1 MGEIMEEE
9 SRSRRK
15 RKKRR
20 SKSSRKGCFLKGCLG
35 GLLLLLLIV
44 GGVAFFIYRDL
55 RNTTDEMYTEI
66 EQEQHESRENPVNV
80 DSGEEP
86 FSILVLGVDQGEFG
100 RDAQGRSDTLMLM
113 TINPNSDQ
121 IHIVSIPRDTYTEI
135 VGEGIMDKINHAY
148 AFGGTSMTIN
158 TVQNLFDVPIDYY
171 VSVNMASMQQII
183 DSVGGITVTP
193 PFSFTYEGYSFVG
206 GQSTNLDGSQA
217 LAYSRM
223 RYDDPDG
230 DYGRQERQREVM
242 EATISRVASFD
253 SVTNYRNILQTLGS
267 NAQTNM
273 SFDDMYDMFNNYRQ
287 ATNTIEQVQL
297 RGTGQM
303 ISGVY
308 YEMIPDEEVARVSNI
323 LKNELEI
330 D

>member
-1 MGEIMEEE
+1 MGEMMEEE

-15 RKKRR
+15 RRRKKK
-20 SKSSRKGCFLKGCLG
+20 KSRGGCLLKGCLG
-35 GLLLLLLIV
+35 GLFLLLLVV
-44 GGVAFFIYRDL
+44 GGVALFIYRDL
-55 RNTTDEMYTEI
+55 RSTTDEMYAEI
-66 EQEQHESRENPVNV
+66 EQDQHESRENPVNV
-80 DSGEEP
+80 DSGEDP

-121 IHIVSIPRDTYTEI
+121 VHIVSIPRDTYTEI
-135 VGEGIMDKINHAY
+135 VGHGTMDKINHAY

-223 RYDDPDG
+223 RYDDPHG

-253 SVTNYRNILQTLGS
+253 SITNYRNILQTLGS

-273 SFDDMYDMFNNYRQ
+273 TFDDMYDMFSHYRQ
-287 ATNTIEQVQL
+287 ATNNIEQVQL
-297 RGTGQM
+297 TGTGELM
-303 ISGVY
+303 NGVY
-308 YEMIPDEEVARVSNI
+308 YEMIPEEEVSRVSNI
-323 LKNELEI
+323 LKTQLEI